1 VRIIRECMSRVI
13 DSADQFA
20 IVGENIHATRV
31 LLRNGRR
38 TRTLDDGMEAV
49 PFRGEAGESLNLT
62 IPEWYKKTQPY
73 EQNQIKHFLIAVMK
87 GIGDDPA
94 EQEQGAAYVHY
105 EVRRQVKAGAR
116 FLDLNVD
123 EVSPNLD
130 VQLRAMRWLV
140 KTTQAVS
147 PLPPSVD
154 SSNAQIIAEGLSA
167 YDSKAGRPMINSL
180 ALERLETLD
189 LVKEYDARVIATA
202 AGAAGMPSDDEERV
216 TNVNEVM
223 DAVISRGVP
232 LNDVYVDPLVF
243 PIAVERS
250 YGNHYLDAVRALR
263 EAYGDEL
270 HITGGLSNV
279 SFGLPKRRLINDT
292 FIHLALDAGIDSGI
306 IDPIQTKL
314 GGVLELDT
322 ESEPVRL
329 ASDMLLGRDDY
340 CVEYIQAFRDGR
352 LG

>member
-1 VRIIRECMSRVI
+1 
-13 DSADQFA
+13 
-20 IVGENIHATRV
+20 
-31 LLRNGRR
+31 
-38 TRTLDDGMEAV
+38 
-49 PFRGEAGESLNLT
+49 
-62 IPEWYKKTQPY
+62 
-73 EQNQIKHFLIAVMK
+73 
-87 GIGDDPA
+87 
-94 EQEQGAAYVHY
+94 
-105 EVRRQVKAGAR
+105 
-116 FLDLNVD
+116 
-123 EVSPNLD
+123 
-130 VQLRAMRWLV
+130 
-140 KTTQAVS
+140 
-147 PLPPSVD
+147 
-154 SSNAQIIAEGLSA
+154 
-167 YDSKAGRPMINSL
+167 
-180 ALERLETLD
+180 
-189 LVKEYDARVIATA
+189 
-202 AGAAGMPSDDEERV
+202 
-216 TNVNEVM
+216 
-223 DAVISRGVP
+223 VP
-232 LNDVYVDPLVF
+232 LNDVYVDPLVY

-314 GGVLELDT
+314 GGVFELDT

>member
-1 VRIIRECMSRVI
+1 
-13 DSADQFA
+13 
-20 IVGENIHATRV
+20 
-31 LLRNGRR
+31 
-38 TRTLDDGMEAV
+38 
-49 PFRGEAGESLNLT
+49 
-62 IPEWYKKTQPY
+62 
-73 EQNQIKHFLIAVMK
+73 
-87 GIGDDPA
+87 
-94 EQEQGAAYVHY
+94 
-105 EVRRQVKAGAR
+105 
-116 FLDLNVD
+116 
-123 EVSPNLD
+123 
-130 VQLRAMRWLV
+130 
-140 KTTQAVS
+140 
-147 PLPPSVD
+147 LPPSVD
-154 SSNAQIIAEGLSA
+154 SSNARIITEGLSA

-216 TNVNEVM
+216 ANVNEVM

-263 EAYGDEL
+263 VAYGDEL

-279 SFGLPKRRLINDT
+279 SFGLPKRGLINDT

-314 GGVLELDT
+314 GGVFELDT

>member
-1 VRIIRECMSRVI
+1 MPRVI
-13 DSADQFA
+13 ESADQFT

-31 LLRNGRR
+31 VLRNGRR
-38 TRTLDDGMEAV
+38 AKTLDDGTEAV
-49 PFRGEAGESLNLT
+49 PFRGEAGERLNLT
-62 IPEWYKKTQPY
+62 VPEWYKKTQPY

-130 VQLRAMRWLV
+130 VQLRAIRWLV

-180 ALERLETLD
+180 ALERLETID

-202 AGAAGMPSDDEERV
+202 AGAAGMPSDDKERV
-216 TNVNEVM
+216 ANVNEVM
-223 DAVISRGVP
+223 DAVISKGVP
-232 LNDVYVDPLVF
+232 LNDVYIDPLVF
-243 PIAVERS
+243 PIAVERN

-263 EAYGDEL
+263 ETYGDEL

-279 SFGLPKRRLINDT
+279 SFGLPKRKLINDT
-292 FIHLALDAGIDSGI
+292 FIHLGLDAGIDSGI
-306 IDPIQTKL
+306 IDPIQTRL
-314 GGVLELDT
+314 GGVFELDT
-322 ESEPVRL
+322 ESEPFRL